1 MISLHIIKKE
11 IYNNPIQFRTIQT
24 MHITLL
30 TAGKIRG
37 QLEEPLLNQYIR
49 QCGWSI
55 NIREIQAPKYLSGTD
70 LQNAEAKLFEPL
82 LQQSERIIAL
92 DERGKN
98 MKSLAFANLLGA
110 WRDDGIRKLTLI
122 IGGADGLSSDIR
134 HTANLVL
141 SFGTLT
147 WPHRLVRVMA
157 AEQLYRA
164 WSILN
169 HHPYHRE

>member
-1 MISLHIIKKE
+1 
-11 IYNNPIQFRTIQT
+11 

-30 TAGKIRG
+30 TAGKMRG
-37 QLEEPLLNQYIR
+37 QLEEPLLNQYMR

-98 MKSLAFANLLGA
+98 MKSLAFANLWG
-110 WRDDGIRKLTLI
+110 RGEMMH
-122 IGGADGLSSDIR
+122 S
-134 HTANLVL
+134 
-141 SFGTLT
+141 
-147 WPHRLVRVMA
+147 
-157 AEQLYRA
+157 
-164 WSILN
+164 
-169 HHPYHRE
+169 